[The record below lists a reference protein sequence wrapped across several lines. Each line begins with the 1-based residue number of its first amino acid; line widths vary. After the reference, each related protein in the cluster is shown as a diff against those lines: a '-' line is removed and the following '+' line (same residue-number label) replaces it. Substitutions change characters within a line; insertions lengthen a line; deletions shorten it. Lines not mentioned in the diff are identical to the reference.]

1 MAAVALAEVDWI
13 LDIQNPFLIPYSAV
27 SDRGYNDLA
36 LSRPDLKLSLFLVAL
51 PRPRPLLQSTNF
63 TPR

>member
-1 MAAVALAEVDWI
+1 MSAVALAEVGWI
-13 LDIQNPFLIPYSAV
+13 LDIRNPFLIPYSAV
-27 SDRGYNDLA
+27 NDRGYNDLA

-51 PRPRPLLQSTNF
+51 PQPQPLLQSTNF